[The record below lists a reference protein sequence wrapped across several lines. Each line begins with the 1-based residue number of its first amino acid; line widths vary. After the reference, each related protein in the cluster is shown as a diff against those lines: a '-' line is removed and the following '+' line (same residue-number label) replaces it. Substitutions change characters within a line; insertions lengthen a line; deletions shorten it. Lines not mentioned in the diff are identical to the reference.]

1 MTRALAPTDPILG
14 RLPAA
19 FTRGAARR
27 AGLTH
32 TLLDRLLGDGTL
44 DRFGHGLLR
53 QTDQTEEADLDLLEA
68 ALRASTATICLNSAL
83 AHAGLTDEIPAR
95 WDLAIPRGTHRPSGP
110 PTAAWH
116 QFDPVTF
123 DLGRD
128 TLPLAPGVAIGLYG
142 PDRSIVD
149 AFNPRTSTDRDL
161 AITALRRW
169 LATPGSQP
177 SHLLALAARWP
188 HAHAALLPVL
198 QVLL

>member
-1 MTRALAPTDPILG
+1 MARACAPTEPILG

-19 FTRGAARR
+19 FTRDTARR

-32 TLLDRLLGDGTL
+32 TLLDRLLRDGAL

-53 QTDQTEEADLDLLEA
+53 QTEQTQDADLDLLEA
-68 ALRASTATICLNSAL
+68 ALRAPEATICLNSAL

-116 QFDPVTF
+116 QFDPANF
-123 DLGRD
+123 DLGRG
-128 TLPLAPGVAIGLYG
+128 TLPIAPGITIGLYG
-142 PDRSIVD
+142 AMRSIVD

-169 LATPGSQP
+169 LATPTAQP
-177 SHLLALAARWP
+177 SQLLALAAHWP
-188 HAHAALLPVL
+188 NAHATLLPVL

>member
-1 MTRALAPTDPILG
+1 MARTQAPTDPVLR

-19 FTRGAARR
+19 FTRDTARQ

-32 TLLDRLLGDGTL
+32 TLLDRLLREGAL

-53 QTDQTEEADLDLLEA
+53 QTEQTAHADLDLLEA
-68 ALRASTATICLNSAL
+68 ALRAPAATICLNSAL
-83 AHAGLTDEIPAR
+83 AQAGLTDEVPAH
-95 WDLAIPRGTHRPSGP
+95 WELAIPRGTHRPSAP
-110 PTAAWH
+110 ATAAWH
-116 QFDPVTF
+116 QFAPATF

-128 TLPLAPGVAIGLYG
+128 MLPLAPGLAIGLYHAA
-142 PDRSIVD
+142 RSIVD

-169 LATPGSQP
+169 LATPHAQP
-177 SHLLALAARWP
+177 AQLLDLAAHWP
-188 HAHAALLPVL
+188 NAHATLLPVL

>member
-1 MTRALAPTDPILG
+1 MARTQAPTDPILG

-19 FTRGAARR
+19 FTRDTARQ

-32 TLLDRLLGDGTL
+32 TLLDRLLREGAL

-53 QTDQTEEADLDLLEA
+53 QTEQTADADLDLLEA
-68 ALRASTATICLNSAL
+68 ALRAPAATICLNSAL
-83 AHAGLTDEIPAR
+83 AHAGLTDEILAR
-95 WDLAIPRGTHRPSGP
+95 WELAIPRGTHRPSGP

-116 QFDPVTF
+116 QFAPATF

-128 TLPLAPGVAIGLYG
+128 MLPLAPGLAIGLYNAA
-142 PDRSIVD
+142 RSIVD

-169 LATPGSQP
+169 LATPAAQP
-177 SHLLALAARWP
+177 SQLLALAAHWP
-188 HAHAALLPVL
+188 NAHAALLPVL